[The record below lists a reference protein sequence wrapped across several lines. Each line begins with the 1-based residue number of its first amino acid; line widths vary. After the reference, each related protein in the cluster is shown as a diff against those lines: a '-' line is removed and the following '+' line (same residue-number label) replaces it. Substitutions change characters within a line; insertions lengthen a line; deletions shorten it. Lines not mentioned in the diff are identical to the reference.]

1 MDFDW
6 ENEGETVKTFR
17 PFTRDDL
24 QAVNNRIALKK
35 ERKRKKAE
43 KKAENKKVYES
54 SQGETIMLGPIGP
67 PCCTTA

>member
-6 ENEGETVKTFR
+6 ENEAETVKTFR

-24 QAVNNRIALKK
+24 QAVNNRIAQKK

-43 KKAENKKVYES
+43 KRAENKKV
-54 SQGETIMLGPIGP
+54 GTLDPA
-67 PCCTTA
+67 TF